1 MSISINNTTINKCIH
16 ISFILIICLIN
27 VCSLNAVNDKTI
39 NSRSLEEI
47 EPGLPLVDDPKYC
60 FEEHYNTV
68 IKAIEKKGIIGKDS
82 DTDKEN
88 AKDNFFTITLPDYY
102 TSKEYDVKLTY
113 NLYGVKGANHTTK
126 SINGETAYGGQ
137 LVQVNDT
144 WNKVE
149 EFIAPQSLKTGE
161 NEIFFTRRKDENYR
175 YEIEDVSVTLIK
187 KRANSV
193 FLTENTLKNHNGKIQ
208 VIGYA
213 SEGIESVA
221 ILGETIQVENG
232 IFEHFLDEF
241 PETEEQLTLSFST
254 VEGEIIDKKIPV
266 AYIPADATYEF
277 ISKKNGDAVSIKLL
291 DTDETYNFHALQIET
306 PDKDILEKEA
316 TLLLE
321 GLQFKDVIPLNM
333 DVDPLTS
340 GKYLGYG
347 LQLKNQKTQG
357 QLKVHLG
364 YDLSK
369 IPSGYG
375 PKDVRTFAYNR
386 IKREWEVL
394 VVDSLDVKNNVVI
407 SKYSGDT
414 DYVNGVIKVPEM
426 AETSSFTPTMI
437 ADMEYANPAAGI
449 VNIAPPSAN
458 NTGTV
463 STGFPIKL
471 PTGRN
476 GMQPNLN
483 VTYNSEGGNGWMGLG
498 WNLQLPAITL
508 DTRWGVPRFDEAYE
522 TEIYQL
528 NGEQLVLKVGSEYT
542 SPHRYS
548 GDITRS
554 NNREFYL
561 RKEGSYLKIVR
572 SGSSPSNY
580 SWVVTDKLGN
590 KSYYGEDNSS
600 VIKDESINANIT
612 HWALSKTV
620 DPFGNEVWYS
630 YEKANTTING
640 VSLQYFYPN
649 SIQYTMKGTSN
660 PNYYQVD
667 FTREDAN
674 REDINLSARTGVLMT
689 TNHELL
695 SEINIKY
702 SNNGVFEAIRSYQ
715 FDYVDSV
722 FKKKQLSKISEY
734 DAAGLLFY
742 SNSME
747 YYNDTEDNNGGIVS
761 SSDVV
766 YDSDEPNTSLV
777 GLIYGIAPDNLE
789 LPLGSVLGTSTTS
802 GFSAGLRVGLGL
814 GPDVTKVN
822 NSIGGSYNYSQNK
835 EKSKISFLDINGD
848 GLPDKV
854 YKEEGDLKYMPNE
867 GVEDGEGRFGGPI
880 TISGISGL
888 DETKTR
894 THGFGWDAN
903 VGVIGVGKS
912 QTNTKTRTDGYFVD
926 FNGDGLPDMVKDG
939 TVKFNLAKSNSTST
953 GIEFDTGADQT
964 ENPIVGGGQL
974 DPNII
979 NNIQSELESLNELR
993 ANHPQFDHVQLW
1005 KAPYTGT
1012 ITILGE
1018 AQLVIK
1024 NNCENVAEENTF
1036 RLTIEQASA
1045 NQTEGVTTILPDSEK
1060 ELTVQNQ
1067 TETYNL
1073 TNVSVQ
1079 KGDVLFFRTH
1089 NVGYGCGGTVSW
1101 NPVVGY
1107 PNGSGVI
1114 GNAKDENEH
1123 TIYRFDAEENFI
1135 MNNGGGWTPNA
1146 EDVTASIA
1154 FNLDDDSYG
1163 VHQFSDDVR
1172 FNVEKITYKHIQIG
1186 DNAGDIIE
1194 EETESQVWTY
1204 TYKSE
1209 SQNEIIESSPMPSGF
1224 TNVQDQYATGGQ
1236 YSYSYR
1242 FYVDSDS
1249 NVKWS
1254 DIRWKPQ
1261 IAGNDSGT
1269 QYPAVSYEI
1278 YEDVINQDFYWVNA
1292 NTFVQPIIDVEIP
1305 GDEDK
1310 PLLTITHDLF
1320 NQEDYY
1326 PLIGSLEDEAFPIE
1340 IQWVV
1345 KQKIGA
1351 EARTL
1356 HKNSFYLH
1364 KEDCGAVLNC
1374 NEFRDASGN
1383 IIDPAAQDYDEELS
1397 SFNLTKAEVQ
1407 ELKNNAGIVYSA
1419 FYINNKAFGIGNT
1432 ANGYVQLHEDEAAN
1446 YTYPSKIIRKPFIAK
1461 DPTFIG
1467 TTYRGWIPFLYNG
1480 GVQVSYTEEGEVVLD
1495 SNGQA
1500 VVSNN
1505 FAGEIDMGVF
1515 NPNLTQEEIDDID
1528 DQLETDTSDDVDINA
1543 TVARYITY
1551 GQKNDLNCYTNGAIF
1566 NKPIDLDTIDPDSF
1580 NESNVIYGYNE
1591 NNELVSSLGRF
1602 GEANLYDLYIDPSTG
1617 NQNFIGLELISK
1629 SVGKAKTL
1637 KVTLPLDNEG
1647 DSSAG
1652 GSGTNSE
1659 GHSKTLNQYLD
1670 LNGDRYPDIVT
1681 EGTIQFTNMDGSL
1694 SDKTLNNDFTSGGK
1708 NKDVTSGVNIAGMS
1722 PNSSESDDN
1731 SKTKTSIN
1739 SGINTG
1745 QGKAYD
1751 TRQWV
1756 DINGDGL
1763 PDKVTIG
1770 SSSIKVRLNRGYH
1783 SFSDEIVWGSGYTN
1797 LKTSTRTNDSNGI
1810 GLGGDIDGLAENT
1823 SASFAFGFG
1832 AGNST
1837 ANSNA
1842 ALIDVNGDGLPDLVM
1857 QTSGIFIFYLNT
1869 GTSFTSSAQ
1878 YLYLGNQIDE
1888 NYSLTGNVYGSF
1900 TYGFFFTIFGI
1911 QIKTTFTP
1919 TAGLN
1924 AGVNEKRIV
1933 VQDINGDGF
1942 PDIIEKGDDNTSVT
1956 AHMNSLKKTHKLKS
1970 VKNALGGNWTVDY
1983 TREGNTFDMPQS
1995 QWVLNRIETH
2005 DGFTADEGFGTN
2017 ETLTTVSYSAP
2028 YQDRREREFIGFANI
2043 QVQEKD
2049 PSNESTFR
2057 TLSQSYHTGNIYLKG
2072 AMHSSATFA
2081 GGEPLSS
2088 SSTTY
2093 NIMNPDAPETNLY
2106 PTNGYLQ
2113 SGLDDALLDKS
2124 RLFVAPVRTV
2134 ATTHEGITES
2144 LDSEQHFIEY
2154 DEYGNL
2160 LTYESLGDTYTP
2172 AAPTDAYKTEIEY
2185 YPSITGVSNSVGFAK
2200 NIKVLRENDGALLRE
2215 RSSTY
2220 YKNKPSSVSTKL
2232 NETQTSTVNL
2242 EYDDYGNL
2250 IEATSPGGFK
2260 TFITYDDKVRNY
2272 PVTVSN
2278 SYNETATT
2286 DYDYAFGVP
2295 KLVTDVNGQEMRTRI
2310 DNRGRLVEVTAPN
2323 EMETVNGWT
2332 LRMQYQGEDAVPT
2345 AFNGSNYV
2353 VPAQGS
2359 FSWDTAASQ
2368 TESNAKHHAVMR
2380 HYVEDA
2386 HQNQLLTV
2394 SLMDG
2399 MGKAIQLKK
2408 TVYANSN
2415 ASTPLRWLIN
2425 GKEERDVFG
2434 RVLKN
2439 YLPTTSTGY
2448 PQDPNNLSVTVFGY
2462 ESGTYPS
2469 TIDPTI
2475 MEYDAKDRVVSINQP
2490 GPTEPGENELAII
2503 EYGIEDG
2510 MFKTSSINELNQTM
2524 DTYTDVKGR
2533 QRKTIQNGE
2542 LTTEF
2547 HYNAI
2552 GEKTR
2557 VKNHQ
2562 GYETFYVYDMAGRRL
2577 SEKHPDRG
2585 LCLYTYDTSGNLV
2598 SKQTSN
2604 LISGGQQSTIN
2615 YIYDDYKRRLTEITY
2630 PLNSENNVTY
2640 TYGTS
2645 NSLEAK
2651 AVNAVGRLFMQT
2663 DATGVQGFG
2672 YDRLGNLT
2680 THLRGVAAAGKQ
2692 TFWFN
2697 TKWKYDSHNRIKE
2710 IIYPDNET
2718 VTYNYNQGGNLDNI
2732 YRTISSFEKG
2742 DIVTKIKYNDLGE
2755 RTSIE
2760 YGNGTITEYTYDDRR
2775 RLNDLKHQFTGF
2787 EVTNRYTYDA
2797 LNNVKSLT
2805 TQNPNNSL
2813 STSGQL
2819 GGPIQHNCTY
2829 DDYNRLV
2836 HADGRY
2842 TGPNDYDSSLL
2853 AQEYNLDMTYDLAHN
2868 ILSKTQ
2874 THVQGAVS
2882 NHSNPIATPETM
2894 TKTNYHLAYNN
2905 YATGNQ
2911 VVQNQSESFG
2921 YVQPH
2926 APREIIE
2933 TPDATTMDATDPR
2946 YKKKRM
2952 EYDANGNQTVIK
2964 QVVFEGEQG
2973 AATDGIV
2980 EQKEITLHRNLW
2992 DEENRLRAVDTNPE
3006 ESGAHPIAIYTY
3018 DASGERTVRY
3028 VPGRVDVKSNANGVS
3043 LNERDE
3049 TMLYPSAMLTAKAQG
3064 APANPDNKGI
3074 ASYTKHYYM
3083 GSERVHSTLGTA
3095 TNLGLFP
3102 SSMDNVFPSIRT
3114 LANASVQES
3123 TSGVLTT
3130 YMALNQNVSLPTPI
3144 IEGELTRYAHDKTKY
3159 NAYWY
3164 HSDHL
3169 GSSSY
3174 ITNLKG
3180 VVSQHMEYLPYGELL
3195 VDEHKNSYNTPYKFN
3210 AKELDQETGNYCYG
3224 ARYYNPKF
3232 SIWLGVDPLAE
3243 QMPEWSSYNYTFS
3256 NPVKYTDPTGMAPEM
3271 RDDWVSKDGG
3281 ESFYWDSNI
3290 TNEEQA
3296 LEAGLTYGGKTVGE
3310 TIKKMNGWNIF
3321 KDPPLFDYKSYYD
3334 APVKA
3339 ALYESLCLH
3348 NEAYEAYKTKR
3359 DKLFA
3364 DRDPSYSDYVH
3375 NTDEYPFSETI
3386 DLSFANQFPLGK
3398 TNVSYDTKIVLKGK
3412 LIDVKIRVQRVNK
3425 EDRKANIFTTMD
3437 MPPNGDMGGMHD
3449 NHNKGNWYQYR
3460 LGRAVTIKV
3469 IFGLKNEQAWRG
3481 SLN

>member
-16 ISFILIICLIN
+16 ISFMLIICLIN

-39 NSRSLEEI
+39 NSRSLEET

-113 NLYGVKGANHTTK
+113 NLYGVMGANHTTK
-126 SINGETAYGGQ
+126 SINGEAAYGGQ

-175 YEIEDVSVTLIK
+175 YEIEDVSVSLIK
-187 KRANSV
+187 KRTNSV
-193 FLTENTLKNHNGKIQ
+193 FLTENTLKNYNGKIQ

-221 ILGETIQVENG
+221 VLGETIRVENG

-241 PETEEQLTLSFST
+241 PETTQQLILSFST
-254 VEGEIIDKKIPV
+254 IEGETIDKKIPV

-277 ISKKNGDAVSIKLL
+277 ISKKNGDAVSIKLM
-291 DTDETYNFHALQIET
+291 DTDKTYNFHALQIET

-321 GLQFKDVIPLNM
+321 GLRFKDVIPLNM
-333 DVDPLTS
+333 DVDAVTS

-357 QLKVHLG
+357 QIKVHLG
-364 YDLSK
+364 YDPSK

-375 PKDVRTFAYNR
+375 PKDVRTFAYNSA
-386 IKREWEVL
+386 KREWEVL

-426 AETSSFTPTMI
+426 AETSSFAPTMI

-471 PTGRN
+471 PAGRN

-508 DTRWGVPRFDEAYE
+508 DTRWGVPRFDETYE

-620 DPFGNEVWYS
+620 DPFGNEVRYF
-630 YEKANTTING
+630 YEKNTTTING
-640 VSLQYFYPN
+640 VSAQYFYPS
-649 SIQYTMKGTSN
+649 SIEYTMTTGVSN
-660 PNYYQVD
+660 PTYYQVD

-715 FDYVDSV
+715 FDYIDSA

-742 SNSME
+742 SNTME
-747 YYNDTEDNNGGIVS
+747 YYNDTENNNGAIVPS
-761 SSDVV
+761 SNVV
-766 YDSDEPNTSLV
+766 SISSNEPNTSLA

-814 GPDVTKVN
+814 GPAVTKVN

-835 EKSKISFLDINGD
+835 EKTKISFMDINGD

-854 YKEEGDLKYMPNE
+854 YKKNGELVFAPNKWNKDTNE
-867 GVEDGEGRFGGPI
+867 GEFATPRP
-880 TISGISGL
+880 ISGISTL

-903 VGVIGVGKS
+903 AVVIGVGKS
-912 QTNTKTRTDGYFVD
+912 QSNTKTRTDGYFVD

-939 TVKFNLAKSNSTST
+939 TVKFNLAKSNSIYT
-953 GIEFDTGADQT
+953 GIEFDNEVDQT

-974 DPNII
+974 HSDII
-979 NNIQSELESLNELR
+979 TNIQSELESLNELR
-993 ANHPQFDHVQLW
+993 ANHPQFDHVQSW

-1012 ITILGE
+1012 ITILGD

-1024 NNCENVAEENTF
+1024 NDCGNDNEDNKF
-1036 RLTIEQASA
+1036 RLKIEHASA
-1045 NQTEGVTTILPDSEK
+1045 SQTEGVTTILPNSEK
-1060 ELTVQNQ
+1060 ELTEQNQ

-1089 NVGYGCGGTVSW
+1089 NENYGCGGTVSW
-1101 NPVVGY
+1101 SPVVGY

-1114 GNAKDENEH
+1114 GNAKDENGH
-1123 TIYRFDAEENFI
+1123 TIYRFDSEESFI

-1146 EDVTASIA
+1146 EDITASIA

-1163 VHQFSDDVR
+1163 EHQFSDDIR
-1172 FNVEKITYKHIQIG
+1172 FNVEKITYKHVQSG

-1194 EETESQVWTY
+1194 EETESQVWSHTY
-1204 TYKSE
+1204 RSE
-1209 SQNEIIESSPMPSGF
+1209 SENGIIDPSPMPSGF

-1254 DIRWKPQ
+1254 DINWKPQ
-1261 IAGNDSGT
+1261 VSGNDSGT

-1278 YEDVINQDFYWVNA
+1278 YEDVVNQDFYWVNA
-1292 NTFVQPIIDVEIP
+1292 NTFVQPIINPEIE

-1310 PLLTITHDLF
+1310 PLMTITHDLF
-1320 NQEDYY
+1320 NQETYY

-1340 IQWVV
+1340 IHWVV
-1345 KQKIGA
+1345 KQKIGT

-1356 HKNSFYLH
+1356 RKNSFYIY
-1364 KEDCGAVLNC
+1364 KEDCEFLSC
-1374 NEFRDASGN
+1374 NTFRDASGN
-1383 IIDPAAQDYDEELS
+1383 IIDPTAQDYDEELS

-1432 ANGYVQLHEDEAAN
+1432 ANGYVQLHEDEVAN
-1446 YTYPSKIIRKPFIAK
+1446 YTYPVKIIRKPFIAK

-1467 TTYRGWIPFLYNG
+1467 TTYRGWVPFLYNG
-1480 GVQVSYTEEGEVVLD
+1480 GVQVSYTEEGEIVLEE
-1495 SNGQA
+1495 NGQEA
-1500 VVSNN
+1500 TVHFDGN
-1505 FAGEIDMGVF
+1505 IDMGVF
-1515 NPNLTQEEIDDID
+1515 NPNVDEDDIN
-1528 DQLETDTSDDVDINA
+1528 DQINTDNPDEVEVDLNA
-1543 TVARYITY
+1543 TVTRYTTY
-1551 GQKNDLNCYTNGAIF
+1551 QQKNEHNCYTNGAIF
-1566 NKPIDLDTIDPDSF
+1566 NKPIDLDTIDPESF
-1580 NESNVIYGYNE
+1580 NDSNVIYGYNE
-1591 NNELVSSLGRF
+1591 NNALVSSLGRF
-1602 GEANLYDLYIDPSTG
+1602 GEANLYDLYIDPSTE

-1637 KVTLPLDNEG
+1637 KVTLPLDEDNPTDG
-1647 DSSAG
+1647 PSAG

-1694 SDKTLNNDFTSGGK
+1694 SDKTSGNDFTSGGR
-1708 NKDVTSGVNIAGMS
+1708 NKDVTTGVNIAGMS

-1751 TRQWV
+1751 TRLWA

-1770 SSSIKVRLNRGYH
+1770 SSSVKVRLNTGY
-1783 SFSDEIVWGSGYTN
+1783 SFSDEIVWGSDYMN
-1797 LKTSTRTNDSNGI
+1797 LKTSTRTNDSNGL

-1837 ANSNA
+1837 ANGNA
-1842 ALIDVNGDGLPDLVM
+1842 ALIDVNGDGLPDLVK
-1857 QTSGIFIFYLNT
+1857 QESNGIFEFHLNT
-1869 GTSFTSSAQ
+1869 GTHFESDSTAFYSGGQ
-1878 YLYLGNQIDE
+1878 MDE

-1956 AHMNSLKKTHKLKS
+1956 ARINKLKKTHKLKS

-1995 QWVLNRIETH
+1995 QWVLSTIATH

-2017 ETLTTVSYSAP
+2017 ETLTTVTYSGP
-2028 YQDRREREFIGFANI
+2028 KQDRRERDFIGFNKVTI
-2043 QVQEKD
+2043 EEQN
-2049 PSNESTFR
+2049 PSNEAVFR
-2057 TLSQSYHTGNIYLKG
+2057 ESSQHYHTDNIYLKG
-2072 AMHSSATFA
+2072 ALHSSSLKANGTL
-2081 GGEPLSS
+2081 LSS
-2088 SSTTY
+2088 TSTTY
-2093 NIMNPDAPETNLY
+2093 NIMNPEAPETNLY
-2106 PTNGYLQ
+2106 PTTGSEYLQ
-2113 SGLDDALLDKS
+2113 SGLNATSLDKS
-2124 RLFVAPVRTV
+2124 RLFVAPVKTV
-2134 ATTHEGITES
+2134 STTHENEGNES
-2144 LDSEQHFIEY
+2144 LSVEQHFTKY
-2154 DEYGNL
+2154 DGYGNL
-2160 LTYESLGDTYTP
+2160 LTYINLGDTYTS

-2185 YPSITGVSNSVGFAK
+2185 HPSTSMDVDNGVGFAK
-2200 NIKVLRENDGALLRE
+2200 TIKVSRKNDGALLRQ
-2215 RSSTY
+2215 RFATY
-2220 YKNKPSSVSTKL
+2220 HKNKLSTITTKL
-2232 NETQTSTVNL
+2232 NDTETSTVNL
-2242 EYDDYGNL
+2242 GYDAYGNL
-2250 IEATSPGGFK
+2250 EESTSPGGFK
-2260 TFITYDDKVRNY
+2260 TFLEYDEKVHSY
-2272 PVTVSN
+2272 PVSVSN
-2278 SYNETATT
+2278 SYGETSTS

-2295 KLVTDVNGQEMRTRI
+2295 TLVTDTNGQEMRTRI

-2353 VPAQGS
+2353 IPAQGS

-2368 TESNAKHHAVMR
+2368 TESDAKHHAVTR

-2386 HQNQLLTV
+2386 HQEQLLTV
-2394 SLMDG
+2394 SLIDG

-2408 TVYANSN
+2408 TLYANSN
-2415 ASTPLRWLIN
+2415 ASTPLRWLIS
-2425 GKEERDVFG
+2425 GKEEKDAFG
-2434 RVLKN
+2434 RILKN

-2448 PQDPNNLSVTVFGY
+2448 PQDPNNLSATVFGY

-2475 MEYDAKDRVVSINQP
+2475 MAYDAKNRVISVNQP
-2490 GPTEPGENELAII
+2490 GPTQPGENELAII
-2503 EYGIEDG
+2503 EYGVEDG
-2510 MFKTSSINELNQTM
+2510 MFKTSSTNELNQTM

-2533 QRKTIQNGE
+2533 QRKTIRNGE

-2562 GYETFYVYDMAGRRL
+2562 GYETFYAYDLAGRRL

-2604 LISGGQQSTIN
+2604 LISGEPQSTIN

-2640 TYGTS
+2640 AYGAS

-2672 YDRLGNLT
+2672 YDNLGNLT

-2697 TKWKYDSHNRIKE
+2697 TKWEYDSHNRIKE

-2732 YRTISSFEKG
+2732 YRTIGSFEKG

-2775 RLNDLKHQFTGF
+2775 RLEDLKHQFTGF
-2787 EVTNRYTYDA
+2787 EVTNRYAYDA

-2819 GGPIQHNCTY
+2819 GGPIQHNYTY

-2894 TKTNYHLAYNN
+2894 VKTNYHLVYNN
-2905 YATGNQ
+2905 YATGNH
-2911 VVQNQSESFG
+2911 VVSNQNESFG

-2926 APREIIE
+2926 APQEIIE
-2933 TPDATTMDATDPR
+2933 TPDAIAMDSTDPR

-2980 EQKEITLHRNLW
+2980 EQKEITLLRNLW

-3028 VPGRVDVKSNANGVS
+3028 VPGRVDVKSNANDVS

-3114 LANASVQES
+3114 LANASVQEA
-3123 TSGVLTT
+3123 TTGVLTT

-3180 VVSQHMEYLPYGELL
+3180 VVSQHMEYLPYGGLL
-3195 VDEHKNSYNTPYKFN
+3195 VDEHKSSYNTPYKFN
-3210 AKELDQETGNYCYG
+3210 AKELDEETGNYYYG

-3256 NPVKYTDPTGMAPEM
+3256 NPIKYTDPDGMAPLDFTLLIAENGAGGQGHM
-3271 RDDWVSKDGG
+3271 GAIIQDGDGNYHYVTMGAIGSYGSRAFVSEGVSGNTALVPLHGVSSMEEAIELVKKLDTYN
-3281 ESFYWDSNI
+3281 EPYTDHVTFSTDSNTDQLI
-3290 TNEEQA
+3290 YENIKEKAIDINSQKEKYHFIGNNCTDACERPIEEATGVELPSRPQPNSNFR
-3296 LEAGLTYGGKTVGE
+3296 K
-3310 TIKKMNGWNIF
+3310 IKKDKNQTQKKINRLQNIRNSD
-3321 KDPPLFDYKSYYD
+3321 KVNKNSIKESIYK
-3334 APVKA
+3334 
-3339 ALYESLCLH
+3339 ESIQVQD
-3348 NEAYEAYKTKR
+3348 N
-3359 DKLFA
+3359 
-3364 DRDPSYSDYVH
+3364 
-3375 NTDEYPFSETI
+3375 
-3386 DLSFANQFPLGK
+3386 
-3398 TNVSYDTKIVLKGK
+3398 TKI
-3412 LIDVKIRVQRVNK
+3412 
-3425 EDRKANIFTTMD
+3425 
-3437 MPPNGDMGGMHD
+3437 
-3449 NHNKGNWYQYR
+3449 
-3460 LGRAVTIKV
+3460 
-3469 IFGLKNEQAWRG
+3469 KNRT
-3481 SLN
+3481 L